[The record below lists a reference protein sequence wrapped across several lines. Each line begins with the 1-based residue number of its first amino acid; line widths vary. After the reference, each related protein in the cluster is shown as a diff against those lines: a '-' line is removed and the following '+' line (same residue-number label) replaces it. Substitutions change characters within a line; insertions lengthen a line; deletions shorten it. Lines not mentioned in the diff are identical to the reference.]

1 MVVRK
6 RIVKNEE
13 EGKSRGPLTAVK
25 RMVTTLRK
33 LNTDHLKF
41 HLISES
47 GKKNVKEWN
56 KQIRWSQ
63 EELKEVL

>member
-1 MVVRK
+1 MVIRK
-6 RIVKNEE
+6 IIVQNQE

-33 LNTDHLKF
+33 LNMDHFRF

-47 GKKNVKEWN
+47 GKKMERNGISESDGAN
-56 KQIRWSQ
+56 RR
-63 EELKEVL
+63 

>member
-47 GKKNVKEWN
+47 GKKMERNGINESDGAN
-56 KQIRWSQ
+56 RR
-63 EELKEVL
+63 